1 MQNKTKP
8 NCIENQTFNMIILT
22 QNKDVSFKDSSRE
35 EVSGHNVL
43 KLCLKVMLKSRP
55 FRRLLMIFVYVEL
68 DDKVAL

>member
-8 NCIENQTFNMIILT
+8 NCIENQTFNMLILT

-55 FRRLLMIFVYVEL
+55 FRSLLMIFVYVEL
-68 DDKVAL
+68 YDKVCM